1 MKNPNDCFWSR
12 FQYKISSRERLI
24 DGICCLQKW
33 LSIIQ
38 LDRSVEV
45 HLLHLCISYKR
56 FTFYKPPEFS
66 RYPSDEELVRRMLGC
81 MQWPN
86 PASRLIKEKKRKRKR
101 KKLMISRNKV
111 RPSQEKVNVMIA
123 FYKILTV
130 PRKRQLASNELLP
143 TEGPYGIEFSL
154 NALMPNIRFKQM
166 PFTVSLDS
174 LIFCWRRDSGENLSQ
189 KEGSSSQLRKT
200 LTLSKKRSR
209 MLWLSRID
217 RGDLGEPNGFK

>member
-12 FQYKISSRERLI
+12 FQYKISRERPS
-24 DGICCLQKW
+24 DGIYCLQKC

-56 FTFYKPPEFS
+56 FTFYKPPKFS

-86 PASRLIKEKKRKRKR
+86 PASRLTKKEKKRKR

-130 PRKRQLASNELLP
+130 PRKRQSASNELLL

-154 NALMPNIRFKQM
+154 NAVMPKAF
-166 PFTVSLDS
+166 FDHS
-174 LIFCWRRDSGENLSQ
+174 
-189 KEGSSSQLRKT
+189 
-200 LTLSKKRSR
+200 RS
-209 MLWLSRID
+209 
-217 RGDLGEPNGFK
+217 EHTF